1 MLYAAA
7 AVKVLREPWAPTG
20 RRTAEASMDLSKIPT
35 GANPPADLNVVI
47 EIPQGG
53 EPVKYELD
61 KDSGALRVDRF
72 LHTAMFYP
80 GNYGFIPHT
89 LSADGDPCD
98 VLVVSRV
105 PVVPG
110 AIIRSRPVG
119 ALLMEDEAGA
129 DEKIVAVPVDSLH
142 PFYTDVRNYTDLPP
156 LLCEQIAHFFRHY
169 KDLERGKWVTI
180 VRWVD
185 AAAACDLVSAA
196 MARAAAAEAGTP

>member
-1 MLYAAA
+1 
-7 AVKVLREPWAPTG
+7 
-20 RRTAEASMDLSKIPT
+20 MDIAKIPI
-35 GANPPADLNVVI
+35 GAAPPDDINVIV

-61 KDSGALRVDRF
+61 KESGALRVDRF

-98 VLVVSRV
+98 VLVVSQV

-119 ALLMEDEAGA
+119 ALLMEDEGGA
-129 DEKIVAVPVDSLH
+129 DEKIIAVPVESLH
-142 PFYTDVRNYTDLPP
+142 PFYTDIRSYQDLPP
-156 LLCEQIAHFFRHY
+156 LLCEQIAHFFQHY

-185 AAAACDLVSAA
+185 AAEAGDLVRAA
-196 MARAAAAEAGTP
+196 MARAEAGAP